1 MGPNKLCKI
10 QTSHALYQART
21 CLHSQP
27 ISYSSREKCKLY
39 AVEVGVAGD
48 SARSTVV
55 ILMISGYF
63 VEIGWFLIINLYGSA
78 RSANSAVLESIQ
90 WYPTVPKSRQALS
103 PGIEAQCY
111 TSWNNGSHDSWQS
124 CLGISHQAASS
135 AATYC
140 RLSIQS
146 CLKIASQAVSSAA
159 TYCRLSQYNAMRRR
173 LREQQFAL

>member
-55 ILMISGYF
+55 ILMIFGHF
-63 VEIGWFLIINLYGSA
+63 VDIQSRDWLISYYLSVRECTVCEIRQFWSRSSDTQLCLKADKHFHLGLKPSATPRGTTVRMTADNL
-78 RSANSAVLESIQ
+78 VLEYLIRRQVQLLLTADYHNITQCEDFLENSSLH
-90 WYPTVPKSRQALS
+90 YSR
-103 PGIEAQCY
+103 
-111 TSWNNGSHDSWQS
+111 
-124 CLGISHQAASS
+124 
-135 AATYC
+135 
-140 RLSIQS
+140 
-146 CLKIASQAVSSAA
+146 
-159 TYCRLSQYNAMRRR
+159 
-173 LREQQFAL
+173 